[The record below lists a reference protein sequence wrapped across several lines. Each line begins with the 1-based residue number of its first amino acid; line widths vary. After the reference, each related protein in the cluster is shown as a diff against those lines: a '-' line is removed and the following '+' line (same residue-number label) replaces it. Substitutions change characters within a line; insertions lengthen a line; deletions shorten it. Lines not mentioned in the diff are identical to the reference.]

1 MSKAECLALS
11 ALCRLSGHIR
21 SNLSDFA
28 LECLDGWPVS
38 SCLARGA
45 SRAFV
50 WTSLRWRRGLC
61 LDGDMGIVGFG
72 GRKISATGYG
82 GLSDNLSRPS
92 RLSRLDR
99 YKMRIR
105 VDLSRHALY
114 ISVWTV

>member
-1 MSKAECLALS
+1 MPSSVRLVLVVWTDSFELAGYCAEMSRRFALSLLLRLWCLA
-11 ALCRLSGHIR
+11 G
-21 SNLSDFA
+21 
-28 LECLDGWPVS
+28 
-38 SCLARGA
+38 
-45 SRAFV
+45 FV
-50 WTSLRWRRGLC
+50 WTTLRWLSGLC
-61 LDGDMGIVGFG
+61 LDGNLSVLGSGDG
-72 GRKISATGYG
+72 KISATGCG

>member
-1 MSKAECLALS
+1 MYSSVGLVAVVWTDLFELVDFCPGMSRRIDCSLLPRLWCLM
-11 ALCRLSGHIR
+11 G
-21 SNLSDFA
+21 
-28 LECLDGWPVS
+28 
-38 SCLARGA
+38 
-45 SRAFV
+45 FV
-50 WTSLRWRRGLC
+50 WTALRWLSGLC
-61 LDGDMGIVGFG
+61 LDGNLGVLGSDG
-72 GRKISATGYG
+72 GKISATGCG

>member
-1 MSKAECLALS
+1 M
-11 ALCRLSGHIR
+11 G
-21 SNLSDFA
+21 
-28 LECLDGWPVS
+28 
-38 SCLARGA
+38 
-45 SRAFV
+45 
-50 WTSLRWRRGLC
+50 GLC
-61 LDGDMGIVGFG
+61 LDGNLGVLGSG
-72 GRKISATGYG
+72 TGKISATGCG

>member
-1 MSKAECLALS
+1 ML
-11 ALCRLSGHIR
+11 
-21 SNLSDFA
+21 DFG
-28 LECLDGWPVS
+28 LECLDGWPARSCPVS
-38 SCLARGA
+38 GA
-45 SRAFV
+45 LRAFV
-50 WTSLRWRRGLC
+50 WTVMQRLSGLC
-61 LDGDMGIVGFG
+61 LDGDRGVLGSG
-72 GRKISATGYG
+72 GGEISATGCG